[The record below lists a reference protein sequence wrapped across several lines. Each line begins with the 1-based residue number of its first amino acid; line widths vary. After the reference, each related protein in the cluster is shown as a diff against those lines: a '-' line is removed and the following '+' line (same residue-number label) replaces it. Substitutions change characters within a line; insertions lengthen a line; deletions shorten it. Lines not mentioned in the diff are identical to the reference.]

1 VHIHLTPTALAKAKA
16 LGVVAAA
23 LTAGGAGG
31 MIALS
36 QVSNTA
42 SSTQIVTTS
51 DATTAPTAEPSETP
65 TPTPTVTESATE
77 VATAAPTASAYAL
90 PSCPADVKN
99 HGAYVSGV
107 AHSAPKGK
115 GGEHGKWVS
124 QAAHSDCGK
133 SADGADK
140 PEPDETESPETE
152 SPETESPKPENS
164 KATGTHVPKPAPT
177 VEDGAS
183 AAGSAGSKHKSGHGG
198 H

>member
-1 VHIHLTPTALAKAKA
+1 MHIHLTPTAVAKAKA

-36 QVSNTA
+36 QVSNSA
-42 SSTQIVTTS
+42 SSTQIVTSS

-65 TPTPTVTESATE
+65 SPTPTATESAAE
-77 VATAAPTASAYAL
+77 VAKASPTSTAYSL

-107 AHSAPKGK
+107 AHSAPHGK

-133 SADGADK
+133 SSDTADK
-140 PEPDETESPETE
+140 PEPAETDSPESESPE
-152 SPETESPKPENS
+152 PEHSKPAKTQAPKPTKS
-164 KATGTHVPKPAPT
+164 

-183 AAGSAGSKHKSGHGG
+183 VDGGATGGKHNSSHGG